1 MAKAKSTEAKD
12 TKVEKVEKVEEKT
25 EKTEE
30 VVVTRDVFEKMFAEA
45 EKAALAKLEER
56 FAALEKLEEQFK
68 EQETAKKNEH
78 KDEHP
83 EGYVP
88 ETEEQK
94 AWAEERVEVIAP
106 LDAQE
111 PDDIPLTVNGRTIV
125 IKRGHRVMIPRKY
138 ALVLESS
145 IEQQMASKRFQDEL
159 QKPENQVT
167 YVD

>member
-1 MAKAKSTEAKD
+1 MAKAKSTAAKD
-12 TKVEKVEKVEEKT
+12 TKVEKVEKAEEKVEKT

-30 VVVTRDVFEKMFAEA
+30 VVVTKDVLEKMFEEA
-45 EKAALAKLEER
+45 KKAAIEE
-56 FAALEKLEEQFK
+56 LKEQFK
-68 EQETAKKNEH
+68 EQETTKKDEH
-78 KDEHP
+78 KDEHL

-94 AWAEERVEVIAP
+94 AWAEERVEVMAP

-111 PDDIPLTVNGRTIV
+111 PDDIPLTVNGETIV
-125 IKRGHRVMIPRKY
+125 IKRGYRVKIPRKF

-145 IEQQMASKRFQDEL
+145 IDQQMASKRFQDEL

>member
-12 TKVEKVEKVEEKT
+12 TKVEK
-25 EKTEE
+25 TEE
-30 VVVTRDVFEKMFAEA
+30 VVVTKDVLEKMFEEA
-45 EKAALAKLEER
+45 KKEAFEE
-56 FAALEKLEEQFK
+56 LKEQFK
-68 EQETAKKNEH
+68 EKETTK

-94 AWAEERVEVIAP
+94 AWAEERVEVMAP

-111 PDDIPLTVNGRTIV
+111 PDDIPLTVNGETIV
-125 IKRGHRVMIPRKY
+125 IKRGYRVKIPRKF

-145 IEQQMASKRFQDEL
+145 IDQQMASKRFQDEL

>member
-1 MAKAKSTEAKD
+1 MAKAKSTAAKD
-12 TKVEKVEKVEEKT
+12 TKVEKVEKAEEKVEKT

-30 VVVTRDVFEKMFAEA
+30 VVVTKDVLEKMFEEA
-45 EKAALAKLEER
+45 KKAAIEE
-56 FAALEKLEEQFK
+56 LKEQFK
-68 EQETAKKNEH
+68 EQETTK

-94 AWAEERVEVIAP
+94 AWAEERVEVMAP

-111 PDDIPLTVNGRTIV
+111 PDDIPLTVNGETIV
-125 IKRGHRVMIPRKY
+125 IKRGYRVKIPRKF

-145 IEQQMASKRFQDEL
+145 IDQQMASKRFQDEL

>member
-1 MAKAKSTEAKD
+1 MAKAKSTEKD
-12 TKVEKVEKVEEKT
+12 TKV

-30 VVVTRDVFEKMFAEA
+30 VVVTKDVLEKMFEEA
-45 EKAALAKLEER
+45 KKEAIEE
-56 FAALEKLEEQFK
+56 LKEQFK
-68 EQETAKKNEH
+68 GAAAESKPK

-83 EGYVP
+83 DGYVP
-88 ETEEQK
+88 ETDEQK
-94 AWAEERVEVIAP
+94 AWAEERVEVMAP
-106 LDAQE
+106 LDANE
-111 PDDIPLTVNGRTIV
+111 SDDVPLTVNGETIV
-125 IKRGHRVMIPRKY
+125 IKRGYRVKIPRKF

>member
-1 MAKAKSTEAKD
+1 MAKAKSTAAKD
-12 TKVEKVEKVEEKT
+12 TKV

-30 VVVTRDVFEKMFAEA
+30 VVVTKDVLEKMFEEA
-45 EKAALAKLEER
+45 KKEAIEE
-56 FAALEKLEEQFK
+56 LKEQFK
-68 EQETAKKNEH
+68 EKETTK

-94 AWAEERVEVIAP
+94 AWAEERVEVMAP

-111 PDDIPLTVNGRTIV
+111 PDDIPLTVNGETIV
-125 IKRGHRVMIPRKY
+125 IKRGYRVKIPRKF
-138 ALVLESS
+138 ALVLENS
-145 IEQQMASKRFQDEL
+145 IDQQMASKRFQDEL

>member
-12 TKVEKVEKVEEKT
+12 TKVEK
-25 EKTEE
+25 TEE
-30 VVVTRDVFEKMFAEA
+30 IVVTKDVFKKMFEEA
-45 EKAALAKLEER
+45 KKEAFEE
-56 FAALEKLEEQFK
+56 LKEQFK
-68 EQETAKKNEH
+68 GSETTK

-94 AWAEERVEVIAP
+94 AWAEERVEVMAP

-111 PDDIPLTVNGRTIV
+111 PDDIPLTVNGETIV
-125 IKRGHRVMIPRKY
+125 IKRGYRVKIPRKF

-145 IEQQMASKRFQDEL
+145 IDQQMASKRFQDEL